1 MKILHVLD
9 WYRPFGGA
17 ERLLFSVLDLLEEAG
32 HENVILADDV
42 QGQRRTGRR
51 PEHFV
56 KGLELSFPMP
66 TAALLGLSPEAA
78 RLDAEVA
85 AVVARHRPDVA
96 HIHNLQNPLV
106 LRALTRALPCVRSV
120 HDPRL
125 YCFTSWR
132 LLPDRSICP
141 HPLGRHCVS
150 EGCIP
155 WNPLA
160 LESVVG
166 QVPFRIMHLREHRR
180 VEVLVAESAA
190 VRDCLVQNGFPPE
203 VVSLL
208 PNMTQQYGDWDAV
221 QAFNAPHR
229 VPGSRT
235 VLFVGRASY
244 EKGIDFLVEAM
255 ALVPRPW
262 KLVLVTGGPY
272 LAQVR
277 ERVRALGLEDC
288 VEMPGVLSYEETRVQ
303 YARADVVAFP
313 SVWLES
319 FGLVGLEAMAN
330 GKPVAAFRT
339 GGVPDWLDDG
349 ETGLLADLKDTA
361 GLAERIGRLLGD
373 PALAARLGR
382 NGHARVAR
390 DFSGEVYR
398 GRLLEIYRTAVER
411 RPGGPVPAPAP

>member
-17 ERLLFSVLDLLEEAG
+17 ERLLFSVLDLLEAAG
-32 HENVILADDV
+32 HENVILANDV
-42 QGQRRTGRR
+42 HGQLRTGRR

-56 KGLELSFPMP
+56 KGLELSFPAP
-66 TAALLGLSPEAA
+66 TTALLGGSAEAA
-78 RLDAEVA
+78 RLGAEVA

-96 HIHNLQNPLV
+96 HIHNMQNPLV
-106 LRALTRALPCVRSV
+106 LKALTQALPCVRSV

-125 YCFTSWR
+125 YCFTGWR

-141 HPLGRHCVS
+141 YPLGRHCVS

-166 QVPFRIMHLREHRR
+166 QVPFRIMHLRAHRE
-180 VEVLVAESAA
+180 VEVLVAESRA
-190 VRDCLVQNGFPPE
+190 VRECLLENGFPPE
-203 VVSLL
+203 QISLL
-208 PNMTQQYGDWDAV
+208 PNMTQQYGEWEAV
-221 QAFNAPHR
+221 EAFNAQHR

-255 ALVPRPW
+255 AAVPRPW
-262 KLVLVTGGPY
+262 KLVLVTGGAY
-272 LAQVR
+272 MEVVR
-277 ERVRALGLEDC
+277 ERIRALGIEDS
-288 VEMPGVLSYEETRVQ
+288 VELPGVLSYEQTRIQ

-330 GKPVAAFRT
+330 GKPVVAFRT

-349 ETGLLADLKDTA
+349 ENGLLADFKDTA
-361 GLAERIGRLLGD
+361 GFAERIDRLLSD
-373 PALAARLGR
+373 PGLAGRLGR
-382 NGHARVAR
+382 NGHARAKR
-390 DFSGEVYR
+390 DFTGDVYR
-398 GRLLEIYRTAVER
+398 ARLLEIYQAAVGKR
-411 RPGGPVPAPAP
+411 SGAS